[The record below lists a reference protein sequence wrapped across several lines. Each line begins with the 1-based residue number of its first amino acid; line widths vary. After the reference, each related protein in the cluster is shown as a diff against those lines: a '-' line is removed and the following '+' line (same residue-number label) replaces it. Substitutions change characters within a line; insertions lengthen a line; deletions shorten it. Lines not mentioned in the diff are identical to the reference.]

1 MSIDNMA
8 KTVKE
13 LKTKGLTTRE
23 IAQEIHLSRNT
34 VEWLLAKQASE
45 NFDRQMPADVKV
57 GWRTIGVSGSRIH
70 AIAEIMSDVV
80 LEEQE
85 KQDVDFNMV
94 TGLTNNGVPLAVIVS
109 DLLGVDFGMIRPSRE
124 DTETNYAS
132 NYAGLENKNIVIIDD
147 VISTGSTTAEAID
160 YIRSKNG
167 RPALIVVLINKK
179 AEDELSGVA
188 LRSLIRARPVRD

>member
-94 TGLTNNGVPLAVIVS
+94 AGLTNNGVPLAVIVS
-109 DLLGVDFGMIRPSRE
+109 NLLGVDFGMIRPSRE

-147 VISTGSTTAEAID
+147 VISTGSTTTEAID

-179 AEDELSGVA
+179 AEDELNGVA

>member
-70 AIAEIMSDVV
+70 AIAEIM
-80 LEEQE
+80 
-85 KQDVDFNMV
+85 
-94 TGLTNNGVPLAVIVS
+94 A
-109 DLLGVDFGMIRPSRE
+109 
-124 DTETNYAS
+124 
-132 NYAGLENKNIVIIDD
+132 D
-147 VISTGSTTAEAID
+147 VILEHTDVADNIPVHD
-160 YIRSKNG
+160 
-167 RPALIVVLINKK
+167 LHVINI
-179 AEDELSGVA
+179 E
-188 LRSLIRARPVRD
+188 